1 LRTKDEERVK
11 GMPRTPTKVSVEP
24 AVLKWARE
32 SAGLSIEEVAKRV
45 GATVETVMRWESGE
59 RQPTLQTLEKL
70 SVFYKRPLAV
80 LFLPAPPQEPPLPRD
95 FRVLPGKQ
103 SLPLSRETRLAI
115 RKARRLQ
122 SVATELMKELG
133 IGATPKIGKTS
144 LEADPEEVAAE
155 ERRRLGIGVAEQ
167 IHWKNHYV
175 AFYEWRRAIE
185 RLNVLVFQMRMPL
198 EEVRGFSL
206 VEGELPAIVV
216 NSSDS
221 ISARIFTLFHEYA
234 HLLLTE
240 AGVCLPVEGL
250 IAEAITPKVERVERF
265 CNHFAGALL
274 VPKDALHKDQV
285 RSIARADTVSDE
297 AIDQIAK
304 EFKVSKQVIWRR
316 MQLTGLISL
325 KKYQTKLEV
334 WEKEAAEKGWKGR
347 RKSSF
352 GIPPAKRC
360 IQEKGPRFTSLILEA
375 KDRDLITYSDV
386 ADYLSIRV
394 KHLEK
399 VQSLIEE

>member
-1 LRTKDEERVK
+1 
-11 GMPRTPTKVSVEP
+11 MPRTTMKVSVEP

-32 SAGLSIEEVAKRV
+32 SAGLSIEEVARRV
-45 GATVETVMRWESGE
+45 GTTIETVMRWESGE
-59 RQPTLQTLEKL
+59 RQPTLRTLEKL

-80 LFLPAPPQEPPLPRD
+80 FFLPEPPQEPPLPTD
-95 FRVLPGKQ
+95 FRVLPGKE
-103 SLPLSRETRLAI
+103 SLPLSKETRLAI
-115 RKARRLQ
+115 RETRRLQ
-122 SVATELMKELG
+122 SLSAELMKELG
-133 IGATPKIGKTS
+133 IKATPKIGKTS
-144 LEADPEEVAAE
+144 LEANPEEVAAE
-155 ERRRLGIGVAEQ
+155 ERKRLGIEVAEQ
-167 IHWKNHYV
+167 IRWRDHYV
-175 AFYEWRRAIE
+175 AFYEWRRTIE

-234 HLLLTE
+234 HLLLTV
-240 AGVCLPVEGL
+240 AGVCLPVEGP
-250 IAEAITPKVERVERF
+250 IAEAITPEVERF

-274 VPKDALHKDQV
+274 VPKGALHKDEQV
-285 RSIARADTVSDE
+285 RSIAQSVTVSDE

-304 EFKVSKQVIWRR
+304 QFKVSKQVIWRR
-316 MQLTGLISL
+316 MQLTGLIPL

-334 WEKEAAEKGWKGR
+334 WEKEAAQKGW
-347 RKSSF
+347 RKPSF

-375 KDRDLITYSDV
+375 NDRDLITYSDV

-399 VQSLIEE
+399 VQSLIEEQRMNA